1 MSTDVISTAVEF
13 TKRPVNQGAEKYLYN
28 PLPVLNGGYVTLV
41 DYLGTDTSIANAA
54 RVSYNQG
61 SKGEAQDKKLIN
73 YLLKN
78 KHTSPFEQCV
88 LTFECKMPIFVA
100 REWVRHR
107 TARLNEMSGRYTQ
120 LPFEV
125 YTPNTER
132 IMGQSKTNKQ
142 GSEGVLSDE
151 TRSTFLYLH
160 EENVKKVYADYEAM
174 IEAGVAKEVARIDLP
189 LSIYTKW
196 VWQCDLHNLL
206 HFLRLR
212 MDSHAQW
219 EIRQYADSIAEI
231 VRHAYPAAWEAFE
244 ENVLQ
249 AVTFSGSEAKTLADY
264 IYASLPLMQ
273 RFAGEGCNP
282 DAFKDVFAKLGIGRT

>member
-1 MSTDVISTAVEF
+1 MSTDVVSTAVEF
-13 TKRPVNQGAEKYLYN
+13 TKRPVNPGAEKYLYH
-28 PLPVLNGGYVTLV
+28 PISVLDGGYVTLV

-61 SKGEAQDKKLIN
+61 SKGEDKDKGLIN
-73 YLLKN
+73 YLLRN

-125 YTPNTER
+125 YTPTSER
-132 IMGQSKTNKQ
+132 IMGQGKVNKQ
-142 GSEGVLSDE
+142 GSEGELPDE
-151 TRSTFLYLH
+151 ARQTFLYLH
-160 EENVKKVYADYEAM
+160 EENVKKVYADYESM
-174 IEAGVAKEVARIDLP
+174 LDAGIAKETARIDLP

-206 HFLRLR
+206 NFLRLR

-219 EIRQYADSIAEI
+219 EIRQYANAIAQVVE
-231 VRHAYPAAWEAFE
+231 EAFPWAWAAFDE
-244 ENVLQ
+244 HVLN
-249 AVTFSGSEAKTLADY
+249 AVTLTKTDLDLLCNTIIAY
-264 IYASLPLMQ
+264 
-273 RFAGEGCNP
+273 GEDEGYYP
-282 DAFKDVFAKLGIGRT
+282 RRIDSAALKKLGQRLGYDL

>member
-1 MSTDVISTAVEF
+1 
-13 TKRPVNQGAEKYLYN
+13 
-28 PLPVLNGGYVTLV
+28 
-41 DYLGTDTSIANAA
+41 
-54 RVSYNQG
+54 VSYNQG
-61 SKGEAQDKKLIN
+61 SKGEDKDKGLIN
-73 YLLKN
+73 YLLRN

-125 YTPNTER
+125 YTPTAER
-132 IMGQSKTNKQ
+132 IMGQGKTNKQ
-142 GSEGVLSDE
+142 GSEGELPAE
-151 TRSTFLYLH
+151 ARETFLYLH
-160 EENVKKVYADYEAM
+160 EENVKKVYADYESM
-174 IEAGVAKEVARIDLP
+174 LESGIAKETARIDLP

-219 EIRQYADSIAEI
+219 EIRQYANALAQ
-231 VRHAYPAAWEAFE
+231 VVQEAFPWAWAAFDEHVLKAVSLSASEVEALRCYFLSVMPQVHLNGWNDE
-244 ENVLQ
+244 ELKQ
-249 AVTFSGSEAKTLADY
+249 LRAVMNKT
-264 IYASLPLMQ
+264 
-273 RFAGEGCNP
+273 
-282 DAFKDVFAKLGIGRT
+282 GIKV